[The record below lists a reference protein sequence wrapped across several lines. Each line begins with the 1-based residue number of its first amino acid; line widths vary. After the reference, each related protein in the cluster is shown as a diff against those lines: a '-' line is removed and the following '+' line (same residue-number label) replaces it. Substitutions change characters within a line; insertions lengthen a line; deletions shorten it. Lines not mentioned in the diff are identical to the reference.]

1 MPTNPVRNK
10 ILAQLPEAELRHLLA
25 HGEQL
30 KLSRRQVAAA
40 PNHPLRYV
48 YFPLSCVLSVSVVLE
63 DGAALEAVSI
73 GNEGMTGVSLLI
85 GERLSPYRIVQQVT
99 GDALRVPV
107 AALNGLLRRD
117 STLRQLL
124 QRFSI
129 ALLRQCAQN
138 AACNLRHT
146 LECRMCSWL
155 LATADR
161 KGSDSFGITQE
172 LLSQMLGVR
181 RQTVNLTA
189 RVLQQS
195 GHIAYRRA
203 QMRIVAR
210 EALQA
215 AACECYRINR
225 QTCERLM
232 RLPK

>member
-1 MPTNPVRNK
+1 MPTSPIRNK
-10 ILAQLPEAELRHLLA
+10 ILARLPKPELRHLLD

-30 KLSRRQVAAA
+30 KLSRRHVVAA
-40 PNHPLRYV
+40 PNQPIRHV
-48 YFPLSCVLSVSVVLE
+48 YFPLSCVLSVSVVME

-73 GNEGMTGVSLLI
+73 GNEGMTGASLLI
-85 GERLSPYRIVQQVT
+85 GERTGPYRIVQQVA
-99 GDALRVPV
+99 GEALRVP
-107 AALNGLLRRD
+107 AAAVGDLLRRD

-181 RQTVNLTA
+181 RQTVNLAA

-203 QMRIVAR
+203 QMQIVAR
-210 EALQA
+210 GALQA

-232 RLPK
+232 GEK